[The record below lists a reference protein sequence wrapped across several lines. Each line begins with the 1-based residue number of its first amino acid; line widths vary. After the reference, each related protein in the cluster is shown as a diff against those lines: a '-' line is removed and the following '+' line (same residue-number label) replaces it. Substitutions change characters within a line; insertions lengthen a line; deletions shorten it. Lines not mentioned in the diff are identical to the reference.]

1 MLILERILGL
11 ASDPAIHEQLHSL
24 EHAGNVETVT
34 LGSADMQ
41 RHRLRVRGDRGTDY
55 AIRLERH
62 EQLRNGAVLML
73 DARRAVVVQMQEQ
86 AWLALLPRDS
96 AAALELGYFAGNMHW
111 KVRFAG
117 NELQIQL
124 HGPEQDYLERLAP
137 MLADGRVRRSES

>member
-24 EHAGNVETVT
+24 EHEGSVETVT
-34 LGSADMQ
+34 LDSADMQ

-73 DARRAVVVQMQEQ
+73 DAHRAVVVQMQEQ
-86 AWLALLPRDS
+86 AWLPLLPPDS
-96 AAALELGYFAGNMHW
+96 AAALAQGSSAGNMRW
-111 KVRFAG
+111 EAPSAG
-117 NELQIQL
+117 EASQVQL
-124 HGPEQDYLERLAP
+124 HGPEQDYLERLTP
-137 MLADGRVRRSES
+137 MLSDGRVRRSES